1 MKIHERIKE
10 IRLDQGLS
18 QNKFG
23 ERLGVTRDMLSNIE
37 YNRVAP
43 KPIFINH
50 LCETF
55 NVNRDWLMTGEG
67 EMYNTKDKD
76 EEFLYLVKALNAEN
90 DDYKKRIIKLM
101 LKLKKDEDWYLVES
115 LVKRLAEGDELL

>member
-1 MKIHERIKE
+1 
-10 IRLDQGLS
+10 
-18 QNKFG
+18 
-23 ERLGVTRDMLSNIE
+23 
-37 YNRVAP
+37 
-43 KPIFINH
+43 
-50 LCETF
+50 
-55 NVNRDWLMTGEG
+55 MTGEG

>member
-37 YNRVAP
+37 YTRVAP

>member
-10 IRLDQGLS
+10 IRVDQGLS
-18 QNKFG
+18 QSKFG
-23 ERLGVTRDMLSNIE
+23 EKLGITRDMLSNIE
-37 YNRVAP
+37 YNRVTP

-55 NVNRDWLMTGEG
+55 NVNKDWLLTGEG
-67 EMYNTKDKD
+67 EKYNKKDKD
-76 EEFLYLVKALNAEN
+76 EEFLHLVKALNAEN
-90 DDYKKRIIKLM
+90 DDYKKRIIQLM

-115 LVKRLAEGDELL
+115 LVKRLAEGEELM

>member
-50 LCETF
+50 L
-55 NVNRDWLMTGEG
+55 VRHS
-67 EMYNTKDKD
+67 
-76 EEFLYLVKALNAEN
+76 
-90 DDYKKRIIKLM
+90 M
-101 LKLKKDEDWYLVES
+101 LIEI
-115 LVKRLAEGDELL
+115 G